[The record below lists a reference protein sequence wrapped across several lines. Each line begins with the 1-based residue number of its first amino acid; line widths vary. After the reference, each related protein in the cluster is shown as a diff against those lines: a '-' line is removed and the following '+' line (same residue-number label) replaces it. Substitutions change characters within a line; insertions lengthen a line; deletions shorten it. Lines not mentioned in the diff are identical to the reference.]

1 MRGMTS
7 LLVGDKECGKVRTRC
22 EGLLLLALLW
32 LD

>member
-7 LLVGDKECGKVRTRC
+7 LLVGERECGKGC

-32 LD
+32 LDYI